1 MTLLYITNGI
11 NGSGGLERV
20 LSIKASYLADIMGYN
35 VHIIK
40 LNQKNAPL
48 FYKFSNKL
56 IYHDIEVKGNI
67 IKYLSDYRKGIN
79 SVVKSIRPDIISVCD
94 DGYKGFYTPL
104 IIGKHYPMVYERHAS
119 INIFKNTD
127 RLSFIQNLKFKLLNK
142 LMLLGARHYDA
153 FVVLTKG
160 NLKEWNLKN
169 LHVIPN
175 PLSFY
180 PENQSSLK
188 NKKVITVG
196 NHGFQKGYDRLLK
209 SWKQINNK
217 YPDWQLEVFGK
228 IDPDKKHIKL
238 AETLSI
244 SDSVSFFNPVK
255 NIQDK
260 YNEASIY
267 AMSSR
272 SEGFGMVL
280 IEAMAYGLPC
290 VSFDCPNGPRDI
302 ITNKR
307 DGFLIENG
315 DIDTFSL
322 KISALIED
330 EKLRVKMGGNARLK
344 AEMYLPEKIIPQW
357 DTLFSNLTNSNK

>member
-1 MTLLYITNGI
+1 MTLLYITNEI
-11 NGSGGLERV
+11 CGSGGLERV
-20 LSIKASYLADIMGYN
+20 LSIKASYLADVMGYD
-35 VHIIK
+35 VHIIT
-40 LNQKNAPL
+40 LNQNNKPL
-48 FYKFSNKL
+48 FYKFSDKL
-56 IYHDIEVKGNI
+56 IYHDIKVKGNI
-67 IKYLSDYRKGIN
+67 IKYLKSYRKGI
-79 SVVKSIRPDIISVCD
+79 KSILKKINPDIVSVCD
-94 DGYKGFYTPL
+94 DGFKGFYTPL

-119 INIFKNTD
+119 INIFKNKD

-238 AETLSI
+238 AETLGI

-255 NIQDK
+255 NIHDK

-290 VSFDCPNGPRDI
+290 VSFDCPNGPKDI

-322 KISALIED
+322 KIGALIED
-330 EKLRVKMGGNARLK
+330 EKLRQQMGRNGRSRASN
-344 AEMYLPEKIIPQW
+344 YLPKVIVPKW
-357 DTLFSNLTNSNK
+357 DWLFKKLIFK